1 MSFKKVRDAHR
12 TENTE
17 DYLEIIADLLN
28 VKGEA
33 RIVDIASKLD
43 IAQATANKT
52 IQRLQNQGF
61 VKKEPYRSIFLT
73 LKGQQ
78 VASISKKRHIIVL
91 TFLKNLGLDQNQYIA
106 YVHQNTKATHV
117 HIIANRI
124 NHQGKALNDSYIGF
138 KAQNSAEKIALE
150 NGLKTAK
157 EIRHELHFEKEVLKE
172 LNKPLKEEI

>member
-1 MSFKKVRDAHR
+1 MSFKKVRDAHKS
-12 TENTE
+12 ENTE

-33 RIVDIASKLD
+33 RIVDIANKLD

-91 TFLKNLGLDQNQYIA
+91 TFLKNLGLDI
-106 YVHQNTKATHV
+106 
-117 HIIANRI
+117 
-124 NHQGKALNDSYIGF
+124 
-138 KAQNSAEKIALE
+138 
-150 NGLKTAK
+150 KTAEADAEGIEHHVSDK
-157 EIRHELHFEKEVLKE
+157 TLKKME
-172 LNKPLKEEI
+172 QFNKKF

>member
-1 MSFKKVRDAHR
+1 MLWIHYKLQIIQYMSFKKVRDAHR

-28 VKGEA
+28 TKGEA

-73 LKGQQ
+73 LKGQE

-91 TFLKNLGLDQNQYIA
+91 TFLKNLGLDARTAEADAEGIE
-106 YVHQNTKATHV
+106 HHV
-117 HIIANRI
+117 SD
-124 NHQGKALNDSYIGF
+124 KT
-138 KAQNSAEKIALE
+138 
-150 NGLKTAK
+150 LKK
-157 EIRHELHFEKEVLKE
+157 MEQF
-172 LNKPLKEEI
+172 NKKN

>member
-28 VKGEA
+28 TKGEA

-73 LKGQQ
+73 LKGQE

-91 TFLKNLGLDQNQYIA
+91 TFLKNLGLDARTAEADAEGIE
-106 YVHQNTKATHV
+106 HHV
-117 HIIANRI
+117 SD
-124 NHQGKALNDSYIGF
+124 KTL
-138 KAQNSAEKIALE
+138 KKMEK
-150 NGLKTAK
+150 
-157 EIRHELHFEKEVLKE
+157 F
-172 LNKPLKEEI
+172 NKKN

>member
-1 MSFKKVRDAHR
+1 MSFKKVRDAHK

-28 VKGEA
+28 TKGEA

-73 LKGQQ
+73 LKGQE
-78 VASISKKRHIIVL
+78 VASVSKKKHIIVL
-91 TFLKNLGLDQNQYIA
+91 TFLKNLGLDARTAEADAEGIE
-106 YVHQNTKATHV
+106 HHV
-117 HIIANRI
+117 SD
-124 NHQGKALNDSYIGF
+124 KT
-138 KAQNSAEKIALE
+138 
-150 NGLKTAK
+150 LKK
-157 EIRHELHFEKEVLKE
+157 MEQF
-172 LNKPLKEEI
+172 NKKN

>member
-1 MSFKKVRDAHR
+1 MSFKKVRDAHKS
-12 TENTE
+12 ENTE

-91 TFLKNLGLDQNQYIA
+91 TFLKNLGLDI
-106 YVHQNTKATHV
+106 
-117 HIIANRI
+117 
-124 NHQGKALNDSYIGF
+124 
-138 KAQNSAEKIALE
+138 
-150 NGLKTAK
+150 KTAEADAEGIEHHVSDK
-157 EIRHELHFEKEVLKE
+157 TLKKMEKF
-172 LNKPLKEEI
+172 NKKF

>member
-1 MSFKKVRDAHR
+1 MSFKKVRDAHK

-28 VKGEA
+28 TNGEA
-33 RIVDIASKLD
+33 RIVDIANRLG

-91 TFLKNLGLDQNQYIA
+91 TFLKNLGLDA
-106 YVHQNTKATHV
+106 
-117 HIIANRI
+117 
-124 NHQGKALNDSYIGF
+124 
-138 KAQNSAEKIALE
+138 
-150 NGLKTAK
+150 KTAEADAEGIEHHVSDK
-157 EIRHELHFEKEVLKE
+157 TLKKMDQF
-172 LNKPLKEEI
+172 NKKN

>member
-1 MSFKKVRDAHR
+1 MLWIHYKLLIFQEMSFKKVRDAHK

-28 VKGEA
+28 AKGEA

-73 LKGQQ
+73 LKGQEM
-78 VASISKKRHIIVL
+78 ASVSKKRHIIVL
-91 TFLKNLGLDQNQYIA
+91 TFLKNLGLDARTAEADAEGIE
-106 YVHQNTKATHV
+106 HHV
-117 HIIANRI
+117 SDKTLKKME
-124 NHQGKALNDSYIGF
+124 QF
-138 KAQNSAEKIALE
+138 KKKN
-150 NGLKTAK
+150 
-157 EIRHELHFEKEVLKE
+157 
-172 LNKPLKEEI
+172 